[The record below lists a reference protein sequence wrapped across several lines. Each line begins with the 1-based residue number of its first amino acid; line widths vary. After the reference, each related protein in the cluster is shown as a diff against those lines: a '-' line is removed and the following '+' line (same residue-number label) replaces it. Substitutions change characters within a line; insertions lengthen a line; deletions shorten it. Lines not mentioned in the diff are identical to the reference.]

1 MLLHHSLPH
10 LSSPVQKMSKPL
22 QERNAEKVNST
33 TTDNLNQT
41 RNSGCL
47 NFKDMGHLVKAK
59 VVDGGECEGELN
71 HFLGEIQITKLEI
84 C

>member
-1 MLLHHSLPH
+1 M
-10 LSSPVQKMSKPL
+10 
-22 QERNAEKVNST
+22 
-33 TTDNLNQT
+33 DNLNKM

-47 NFKDMGHLVKAK
+47 DFKDMCHLVKAK

>member
-1 MLLHHSLPH
+1 
-10 LSSPVQKMSKPL
+10 MSTPL
-22 QERNAEKVNST
+22 QGRTAEKVNST
-33 TTDNLNQT
+33 NTDQLNQM
-41 RNSGCL
+41 RNRGCL
-47 NFKDMGHLVKAK
+47 DFKDMCHLVKAK